1 MGPRG
6 AEGAAREVVLL
17 GVDLHLVPGLVVVE
31 VPDLEDHRQRLF
43 ALREAVPEPRAE
55 ELSQLFLPPLGGGQ
69 HPRQVPVPMRALA
82 FGRLLPDLPLDLR
95 RVGRRSLPQDPRQVA
110 DFHLRLR
117 GLEQSLPNHLLLLLL
132 SRLPPLLP
140 HLLLLLLRQAQAL
153 GAQILAPQARGA
165 RRTASPS

>member
-31 VPDLEDHRQRLF
+31 VPELEDHRQRLF

-95 RVGRRSLPQDPRQVA
+95 RV
-110 DFHLRLR
+110 
-117 GLEQSLPNHLLLLLL
+117 
-132 SRLPPLLP
+132 
-140 HLLLLLLRQAQAL
+140 
-153 GAQILAPQARGA
+153 A
-165 RRTASPS
+165 RRCFRIFFCSFFVKRRGCAAGAGRSNSGSTGTGCSTYCVTFVRSAALWDPSTA